1 MYLFVLAPTSVY
13 NFFCRY
19 KPFFVKTDPSQLDI
33 DACSETTLQGTL
45 EMSVSEVS
53 RLSVPETAQTV
64 YLTIAVGK
72 LD

>member
-1 MYLFVLAPTSVY
+1 MCVYLY
-13 NFFCRY
+13 FCRY

-33 DACSETTLQGTL
+33 DDSETTLQGTL

-72 LD
+72 LI